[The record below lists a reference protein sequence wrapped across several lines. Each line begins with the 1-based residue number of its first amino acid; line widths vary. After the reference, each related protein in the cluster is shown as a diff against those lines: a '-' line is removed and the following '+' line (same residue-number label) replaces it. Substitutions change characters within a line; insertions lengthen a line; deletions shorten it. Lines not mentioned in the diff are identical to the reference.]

1 MVSRLSPRYDIPN
14 AAPQPLRLVQEF
26 VNSVDLEHEREWL
39 QDAADLERW
48 LVERSLLEP
57 DAPVRPADLREAHAL
72 RESFR
77 ELLRSN
83 NGHPFPEAARAHL
96 NRVARRSRLVPQ
108 LDGQGAAPL
117 VPLAGGTSAALGRL
131 LGIAFAAMSDGTWA
145 RLKACRQ
152 CRWAFYDYSR
162 NRAASWCSMAIC
174 GNRLKTRAYRRRR
187 RSAAARQS

>member
-1 MVSRLSPRYDIPN
+1 LSPRYDIPN

-26 VNSVDLEHEREWL
+26 VNTVDLEHEREWL
-39 QDAADLERW
+39 QDPADLERW

-57 DAPVRPADLREAHAL
+57 GRPVGRADLRKAHAL
-72 RESFR
+72 RDCFR

-83 NGHPFPEAARAHL
+83 NDGRPLPDAAQTRL
-96 NRVARRSRLVPQ
+96 NRLARQSKLVPQ
-108 LDGQGAAPL
+108 LDEHGQTAL
-117 VPLAGGTSAALGRL
+117 VPLAGGTSAVFGGL
-131 LGIAFAAMSDGTWA
+131 LAIAFSAMTDGTWA
-145 RLKACRQ
+145 RLKACRR

-187 RSAAARQS
+187 RSAA